1 MPASNKMLK
10 KREQKANVA
19 NGLGDANG
27 RMPSRVKAE
36 QVNATCQQ
44 CSAAIRVTKTNTE
57 LHAHADSKHPKK
69 SYAECFPGQ
78 EA

>member
-10 KREQKANVA
+10 KREHANNKAA
-19 NGLGDANG
+19 GLGDKDG
-27 RMPSRVKAE
+27 KLVRVKAE
-36 QVNATCQQ
+36 MQTASCTV
-44 CSAAIRVTKTNTE
+44 CSQSIRVTKTNTE

-78 EA
+78 A